1 MDKTKPYE
9 ISKDIVLEAIKRVKE
24 NKGAAGI
31 DDESIAS
38 FESKLNNNLY
48 KIWNR
53 MSSGSYFPSA
63 VKAIEIP
70 KKSGGTRV
78 LGVPTVYD

>member
-24 NKGAAGI
+24 NKDAAGI
-31 DDESIAS
+31 DDKSIEA
-38 FESKLNNNLY
+38 FELDLNNNLY

-53 MSSGSYFPSA
+53 M
-63 VKAIEIP
+63 
-70 KKSGGTRV
+70 
-78 LGVPTVYD
+78 

>member
-9 ISKDIVLEAIKRVKE
+9 ISKDIVLEAFQRIKE

-31 DDESIAS
+31 DDESIEA
-38 FESKLNNNLY
+38 FESDLNNNLY

-53 MSSGSYFPSA
+53 MSSGSYFPSP
-63 VKAIEIP
+63 VRAIEIP
-70 KKSGGTRV
+70 K
-78 LGVPTVYD
+78 